1 MCLPPIPIRRS
12 KKKHVSRP
20 RPLPFLRPPGFIFN
34 FLFTKK
40 EGKKIKFT
48 KNLPEK

>member
-1 MCLPPIPIRRS
+1 MHVHLLGEV

-20 RPLPFLRPPGFIFN
+20 RPLPFLRPPGFIFY

-40 EGKKIKFT
+40 EKKKIIT